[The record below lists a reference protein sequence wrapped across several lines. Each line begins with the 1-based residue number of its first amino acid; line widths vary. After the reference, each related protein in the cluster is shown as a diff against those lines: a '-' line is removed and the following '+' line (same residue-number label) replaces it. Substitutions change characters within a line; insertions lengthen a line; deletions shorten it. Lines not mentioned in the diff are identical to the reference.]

1 MIARTTAEKGALRE
15 GGRKLG
21 SILARLKEEAKPGVS
36 SAALD
41 AHAREL
47 IAQEGGEPAFLGYRP
62 RGAPRAFPA
71 ALCVSVNDA
80 IVHGIPNEQPT
91 ELQDGDIV
99 SLDLGLVYKGF
110 VTDAAV
116 IALVGNASEED
127 IRLARAV
134 EEALVAAVKAARTG
148 ARTGDIGAAVEAV
161 ARKYGYAI
169 PYELGGHGVGGSV
182 HEDPFV
188 PNFGKAGAGPELAE
202 GQVLAIEPMFAAGK
216 GDITSDPD
224 GYTLR
229 TKDGSRTAQAE
240 HTVIVTPDGGE
251 ILTKES

>member
-1 MIARTTAEKGALRE
+1 MIARTTEEKEALRE
-15 GGRKLG
+15 GGQKLG
-21 SILARLKEEAKPGVS
+21 SILARLKDEAKPGVS

-41 AHAREL
+41 ALAREL
-47 IAQEGGEPAFLGYRP
+47 IAEEGGEAAFLGYRP

-80 IVHGIPNEQPT
+80 IVHGVPNENPI
-91 ELQDGDIV
+91 EFADGDIV
-99 SLDLGLVYKGF
+99 SLDLGLVYKGY

-116 IALVGNASEED
+116 IALVGNASDED

-134 EEALVAAVKAARTG
+134 EEALAAAVKAARTG
-148 ARTGDIGAAVEAV
+148 GRVGDIGAAVETV
-161 ARKYGYAI
+161 ARRYGYAI

-188 PNFGKAGAGPELAE
+188 PNFGKAGSGPELAD
-202 GQVLAIEPMFAAGK
+202 GQVLAIEPMFAIGK
-216 GDITSDPD
+216 GDVISDSD

-251 ILTKES
+251 VLTRA